1 MKAVFLESGTEA
13 MIEKMNWVGEINGHL
28 VITDSDGKETTIDRP
43 GDLVSHLM
51 QEECASELQASILVH
66 GYCLATQGVRLPHL
80 VRQVLRKTSAFIR
93 SVDMNSMPLYQAT
106 EHFHQFF
113 AECSSEGV
121 ELQEAVLAEVQRY
134 CSEKVS

>member
-1 MKAVFLESGTEA
+1 M
-13 MIEKMNWVGEINGHL
+13 
-28 VITDSDGKETTIDRP
+28 
-43 GDLVSHLM
+43 
-51 QEECASELQASILVH
+51 
-66 GYCLATQGVRLPHL
+66 PHL

-113 AECSSEGV
+113 ADCSSEGV

>member
-1 MKAVFLESGTEA
+1 M
-13 MIEKMNWVGEINGHL
+13 
-28 VITDSDGKETTIDRP
+28 ITDSEGKETTIDRP

-113 AECSSEGV
+113 ADSPLEGV
-121 ELQEAVLAEVQRY
+121 ELQQAVLAEVQRY